1 MTDDENVINEIK
13 LLLQRVE
20 SVEENISTKVEALE
34 RSFISKLDNES
45 DALRERVVSLEE
57 VIHENRERLEELRS
71 SSCLATNQ
79 ENDDEAGGIQRKFSS
94 LVKMKDEDE
103 ECEEL
108 RERTQFY
115 SVANTRKM
123 IEKIKRKGQT
133 NNSLST
139 EGLSESLLSSID
151 KKDVVNTLNCFES
164 GIDLNDT
171 IMNTNSVHVS
181 KTWLQCVLGKV
192 SLFHTLSKFTFMFRN
207 LGGRKGLHI
216 DQTNHD
222 QD

>member
-1 MTDDENVINEIK
+1 MYRFDW
-13 LLLQRVE
+13 RVNTIYTGQE
-20 SVEENISTKVEALE
+20 PGQGYK
-34 RSFISKLDNES
+34 RRFISKLDNES

-57 VIHENRERLEELRS
+57 VIHENRERLEELKS

-94 LVKMKDEDE
+94 LVKMKDE

-192 SLFHTLSKFTFMFRN
+192 SSFHTLSRFTFMFRN
-207 LGGRKGLHI
+207 LGG
-216 DQTNHD
+216 
-222 QD
+222 